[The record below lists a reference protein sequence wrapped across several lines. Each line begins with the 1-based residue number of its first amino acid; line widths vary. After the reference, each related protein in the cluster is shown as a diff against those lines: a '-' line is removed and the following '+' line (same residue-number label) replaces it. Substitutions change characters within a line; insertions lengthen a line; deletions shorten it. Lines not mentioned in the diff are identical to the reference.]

1 MPRIRLIKSAH
12 ISALDPLHSP
22 TIKLSA
28 VHTAIIEIAVSELKA
43 PLAIGKYGLLTLSS
57 FLSYTWLM
65 PTIETFINTA
75 ATTACAACLAATRI
89 ELISR
94 TCPNC
99 HAIMVTEDTLT
110 CVG

>member
-22 TIKLSA
+22 TMKLSA

-57 FLSYTWLM
+57 FFVVHLVDADDGNVHQYGGNHGLRRLSR
-65 PTIETFINTA
+65 
-75 ATTACAACLAATRI
+75 CD
-89 ELISR
+89 
-94 TCPNC
+94 
-99 HAIMVTEDTLT
+99 EDRANL
-110 CVG
+110 